1 MLWRTVG
8 QIPQKCKETSNWCD
22 CHWYGLLYF
31 CLFVKTFFVQI
42 ANLRIKCVTETKNVS
57 VLFCKNLKSSLSFV
71 SEVSLHSWLIWPTV
85 VVASRE
91 CQVPDNF
98 CIAAHNIIFITCTCR
113 RSPPPR
119 PRPRTR
125 PAWPPPRRLA
135 ATAYCWKI
143 CKSFQ
148 TRQQWSE
155 LHHPFICT
163 FWIKN

>member
-1 MLWRTVG
+1 MWLSLIWF
-8 QIPQKCKETSNWCD
+8 I
-22 CHWYGLLYF
+22 LF
-31 CLFVKTFFVQI
+31 LFVCWNLFCTI
-42 ANLRIKCVTETKNVS
+42 ANLKIKCVTETKNVS
-57 VLFCKNLKSSLSFV
+57 VLFKPKIKLFYITYRFV